1 MTQVAALFVRT
12 FLIGIAVAAPVGAMG
27 VLCIQRTLDC
37 GRRAGVVTGLGIAT
51 ADAFYAG
58 CAAFGVTTLA
68 SILAAWQT
76 PLRLVGGGAL
86 VCIGVWSALHSPAEN
101 TAPPPDPARTRHA
114 SLYLSAVALTLTN
127 PMTIMAFGA
136 IFASAGLTA
145 APSPAAAAVATL
157 GVAFGSLTWWVA
169 LTSVVSAARHGLS
182 SKAVTW
188 VSRVSGAAVAAFGVF
203 AVISALGYAVG

>member
-12 FLIGIAVAAPVGAMG
+12 FVIGIAVAAPVGAMG

-68 SILAAWQT
+68 AVLAAWQT

-86 VCIGVWSALHSPAEN
+86 VCIGVWSALHAPAEN
-101 TAPPPDPARTRHA
+101 TAPPGPARTRHA

-136 IFASAGLTA
+136 IFASAGLTV
-145 APSPAAAAVATL
+145 APSPAAAGVATL
-157 GVAFGSLTWWVA
+157 GVALGSLTWWIA

-182 SKAVTW
+182 SKAVMW
-188 VSRVSGAAVAAFGVF
+188 VSRVSGAAVAVFGVL
-203 AVISALGYAVG
+203 AVISALAPAVG